1 MNQEKRKHLNGL
13 SGAFQSL
20 EWENAI
26 SFNVTIDF
34 SSHHCQLFTCE
45 NWGCKLSSLSPG

>member
-20 EWENAI
+20 EWEDAI

-34 SSHHCQLFTCE
+34 HPITANCLPVRTGAAISQV
-45 NWGCKLSSLSPG
+45 